1 MQIQK
6 LGSYNA
12 QTEQGNT
19 YKKTNSW
26 KTGLFLSS
34 ALVDTLAL
42 AAPKNPIAKEFLT
55 TTNLKDLKI
64 KFNPKYAK
72 AINVVGAIVDIA
84 AFTGIGA
91 AIDRHINKSR
101 ALKADKN
108 IN

>member
-34 ALVDTLAL
+34 AIVDTLAL
-42 AAPKNPIAKEFLT
+42 VAPKNPIAKEFLT
-55 TTNLKDLKI
+55 TTNLKTMKI

-72 AINVVGAIVDIA
+72 AINITGAIVDVFLI
-84 AFTGIGA
+84 TGIGA
-91 AIDRHINKSR
+91 MIDKHINKKR
-101 ALKADKN
+101 AQNADKTDG
-108 IN
+108 